1 MLNESFHMS
10 LILTSPFLDF
20 RKMEKERNED
30 IDRASTGDEVEE
42 IVADRVSDPDD
53 WTSSGVLHPQSSD
66 GKYFCLGFH
75 LTSNP

>member
-1 MLNESFHMS
+1 
-10 LILTSPFLDF
+10 
-20 RKMEKERNED
+20 MEKERNDD

-42 IVADRVSDPDD
+42 IAADRASDPDD

-66 GKYFCLGFH
+66 GKYSFLDFR